1 MDPELVATMQQ
12 RIISSISR
20 SAVMVLS
27 TSLSRRLNPYF
38 SASELILVLLIL
50 HTLLNTI
57 RTVPGFNAS
66 WRTLRD
72 LMQFLMVQALASYVS
87 SGSDHSH
94 YTTILNLILVLVT
107 LECLPTKG
115 VNSHWIAD
123 DVESFT
129 TSVSYIFSDRISAVL
144 SKLNIP
150 LFGATLALCLGG
162 KGLLGRTLAFVG
174 INTLSSLVF
183 EAISGGELSLAWPI
197 TLLYFIK
204 ELNGRYDMDSFFN
217 FGLYRAS
224 DAIYASLSAR
234 DLPAATIFMAF
245 LFLGSLFP
253 SDPVW
258 AGICVLVFVQGG
270 SDWFL
275 GQLSGISGTDPVLAG
290 LCLVTAVHFIS
301 IAVESSK
308 SKHGI

>member
-1 MDPELVATMQQ
+1 MQQ
-12 RIISSISR
+12 RLIASISR
-20 SAVMVLS
+20 SAVMILS
-27 TSLSRRLNPYF
+27 TSLSRKLNPYF
-38 SASELILVLLIL
+38 SASELVLVLLAL

-57 RTVPGFNAS
+57 RTVPGFKAS

-72 LMQFLMVQALASYVS
+72 LMQFVMVHSLVSYVS
-87 SGSDHSH
+87 SGNCDT
-94 YTTILNLILVLVT
+94 YTTILDLILVLVT
-107 LECLPTKG
+107 MECVPGAKG
-115 VNSHWIAD
+115 WVGED
-123 DVESFT
+123 MESFT
-129 TSVSYIFSDRISAVL
+129 TSVSYIFSDQISALL
-144 SKLNIP
+144 SKLGIP
-150 LFGATLALCLGG
+150 LFGAALSLCLGG

-197 TLLYFIK
+197 TLLYFVNEMK
-204 ELNGRYDMDSFFN
+204 STKCDVDTFFS

-224 DAIYASLSAR
+224 DAIYRSL
-234 DLPAATIFMAF
+234 DKLPPAVVFMAF

-258 AGICVLVFVQGG
+258 SGVCVLVFVQGG

-275 GQLSGISGTDPVLAG
+275 GNLQLIAATDPVLAG

-301 IAVESSK
+301 IAVDSQK
-308 SKHGI
+308 KT